1 MSASLYI
8 TSASPRA
15 GKAVAALGVL
25 ELLARHVDRIGVFR
39 PLVDGDGT
47 SDALLDLLIDRYSL
61 GVDPSQ
67 ACAMT
72 YAEAARHLEAGH
84 PEHVVSAA
92 VEKFTEL
99 RGAYDFML
107 VLGTDYTGPAAATE
121 LSLNATLAANL
132 GTPVLSVVSAWGAST
147 SEVPA
152 AVAHARHVLIEHGCS
167 LVGTLVN
174 RADPDQTDAV
184 RGALDAS
191 GSAEPVWV
199 LPDLPVLSALTVD
212 EIATA
217 LGGTVLVGTP
227 EDLQREVD
235 RYVAGSAHVPN
246 VLPLLDSGVLLV
258 AAGDRADLAV
268 AAAAFASSPDLPT
281 PAGLVLTLGL
291 RPDPMTLALLRSSRL
306 PVIAVDVDT
315 YAAIHA
321 VEGLRAEIRPG
332 SRRKIAAALGEF
344 SARVDTEALA
354 ARIRLT
360 TPTTVTPLM
369 FAVDVL
375 ERARADR
382 RRIVLPEGT
391 DERILRAA
399 EELLH
404 GQVVD
409 LVLLGDPE
417 VIAARATH
425 LGLDVSTAE
434 VIDPA
439 TSPLRPQLA
448 ARYAE
453 LRAHRG
459 VTLDAAFDR
468 VGDPTYFGTLMVEAG
483 LVDGMVSGATH
494 TTAETIRPALEVIKT
509 LPEVSL
515 VSSAFLMC
523 LPDRVLAFADC
534 AVNPDPDARQLAE
547 IAASTADTAAA
558 FGIEPRVAMV
568 SYSTG
573 SSGTGSDVDKV
584 RAATDLLIA
593 ARPDLPVA
601 GPIQYDAAVDPG
613 VGAAKMPGNPV
624 AGHATVL
631 IFPDL
636 NTGNSTYK
644 AVQRAANAVAVGP
657 VLQGLRRP
665 VNDLSRGC
673 TVPDIVNTVAI
684 TAIQAQS
691 QSQARRVAAV
701 SL

>member
-1 MSASLYI
+1 VSDSLYI

-47 SDALLDLLIDRYSL
+47 SDPLVDLLVDRYAL
-61 GVDPSQ
+61 EVDPAD
-67 ACAMT
+67 ACGMT
-72 YAEAARHLEAGH
+72 YAQAARHLEAGH
-84 PEHVVSAA
+84 PQHVVTAA
-92 VEKFTEL
+92 VEKFTAL
-99 RGAYDFML
+99 RGRYDFML
-107 VLGTDYTGPAAATE
+107 VLGTDYTGPSAATE
-121 LSLNATLAANL
+121 LDLNATLAANL
-132 GTPVLSVVSAWGAST
+132 GTPVLSVVSAWDTAA

-152 AVAHARHVLIEHGCS
+152 AVAHARHVLTEHGCT

-174 RADPDQTDAV
+174 RADPADRDSIQAGLTA
-184 RGALDAS
+184 A

-199 LPDLPVLSALTVD
+199 LPDLPVLSALTVE
-212 EIATA
+212 EIGTA

-235 RYVAGSAHVPN
+235 RYVAGSALVPN
-246 VLPLLDSGVLLV
+246 VLPLLDTGVLLV

-291 RPDPMTLALLRSSRL
+291 RPDPLTLALLRSSRL
-306 PVIAVDVDT
+306 PVIAVDTDT
-315 YAAIHA
+315 YAALHA

-344 SARVDTEALA
+344 SARVATDVLA

-360 TPTTVTPLM
+360 SPTTVTPLM
-369 FAVDVL
+369 FAVDIL
-375 ERARADR
+375 ERARTDR

-409 LVLLGDPE
+409 LVLLGDPD
-417 VIAARATH
+417 VIAATATRI
-425 LGLDVSTAE
+425 GVDVSTAE

-439 TSPLRPQLA
+439 TSPLREQLA
-448 ARYAE
+448 ARYAR
-453 LRAHRG
+453 LRTHKG
-459 VTLDAAFDR
+459 VTLDAALDR
-468 VGDPTYFGTLMVEAG
+468 VADPSYFGTLLVEAG

-509 LPEVSL
+509 VPGVSL

-534 AVNPDPDARQLAE
+534 AVNPDPDAHQLAE
-547 IAASTADTAAA
+547 IASSTADTAAA
-558 FGIEPRVAMV
+558 FGLEPRVAMV

-573 SSGTGSDVDKV
+573 ASGSGSDVDKV
-584 RAATDLLIA
+584 RAATDLLAA

-644 AVQRAANAVAVGP
+644 AVQRSANAVAVGP
-657 VLQGLRRP
+657 VLQGLRRA

-673 TVPDIVNTVAI
+673 TVPDIVITVAI

-691 QSQARRVAAV
+691 LRVATV
-701 SL
+701 SS